1 MYTLNK
7 IKNLFY
13 GGNMF
18 GKKIEEIIKVKGIK
32 SKDLAIAANV
42 TEGYL
47 TDIKKGRALPREDKL
62 IRIIDA
68 LELEEREKE
77 ELYFLW
83 EKGMSPQNFVERF
96 EELER
101 ENNQLKSLINQKE
114 KINIDSIR
122 NEYENKI
129 KKLEDEKKDL
139 EKYKTLLFL
148 LPREDRVFFVKKIL
162 KDIENNLKITG
173 KTRVLGRE
181 LIEIK
186 EILKD
191 I

>member
-1 MYTLNK
+1 
-7 IKNLFY
+7 
-13 GGNMF
+13 MF
-18 GKKIEEIIKVKGIK
+18 GKKIEEIIKTKRIK
-32 SKDLAIAANV
+32 SRDLAIAANV

-68 LELEEREKE
+68 LELKESERE

-83 EKGMSPQNFVERF
+83 EKSMSPQNFVERF
-96 EELER
+96 EELEK
-101 ENNQLKSLINQKE
+101 ENKQLKSLINQRE
-114 KINIDSIR
+114 NINIDSIR
-122 NEYENKI
+122 NKYENKI

-139 EKYKTLLFL
+139 EKYKALLFL
-148 LPREDRVFFVKKIL
+148 LPKEDRIFFVKKIL

-181 LIEIK
+181 LSEIK